1 MGENLDNHEIKEHV
15 KRRKSEKVGR
25 TIGVELLSGERIIGI
40 LEETRPNVLMV
51 RDRKDGQI
59 KDIHRALVKKFM
71 LVADGG
77 NNAS

>member
-15 KRRKSEKVGR
+15 KRRKAEKVGR
-25 TIGVELLSGERIIGI
+25 TIGVELLSGDRIIGV
-40 LEETRPNVLMV
+40 LEETRPNILMV
-51 RDRKDGQI
+51 RDRKDGQV

-77 NNAS
+77 NKC

>member
-1 MGENLDNHEIKEHV
+1 MGENLDNHKIKEHV
-15 KRRKSEKVGR
+15 KRRKAEKVGR
-25 TIGVELLSGERIIGI
+25 TIGVELLSGDRIIGV
-40 LEETRPNVLMV
+40 LEETRPNILMV